1 VGSDSTGWTSRE
13 ILRLQAEW
21 DPSEAVVITWP
32 VLHPGF
38 WDFYRDLVSAIARSM
53 PQGPSGSI
61 TPIVTMTAT
70 SGEGCEGRCLPV
82 SLRACLDTS
91 PFWS

>member
-1 VGSDSTGWTSRE
+1 MGRDETFGQRRHRGRRGPLSHHADPGRPATPC
-13 ILRLQAEW
+13 LRGHG
-21 DPSEAVVITWP
+21 V
-32 VLHPGF
+32 
-38 WDFYRDLVSAIARSM
+38 R
-53 PQGPSGSI
+53 GSI
-61 TPIVTMTAT
+61 TPNVTTTVT